1 MMTRT
6 RPQSRSP
13 EHVSEERYR
22 DGPTGTAS
30 SAIVPPV
37 SPAAAATMRANRSR
51 DTGPEMALRRA
62 LHSAGL
68 RFRVDVPLP
77 FDRRR
82 RADIV
87 FTRVGLY
94 VFVDGCFWHGC
105 SEHFV
110 VPKTRREFWTA
121 KVASNRERDLDTT
134 GRLEA
139 AGNAVIR
146 VWEHEDPSTAA
157 TRIVQLYFQRRTL

>member
-1 MMTRT
+1 
-6 RPQSRSP
+6 
-13 EHVSEERYR
+13 
-22 DGPTGTAS
+22 
-30 SAIVPPV
+30 
-37 SPAAAATMRANRSR
+37 
-51 DTGPEMALRRA
+51 MALRRA

-121 KVASNRERDLDTT
+121 KIANNRERDLDTT

-139 AGNAVIR
+139 TGNAVIR
-146 VWEHEDPSTAA
+146 VWEHEDSSTAA
-157 TRIVQLYFQRRTL
+157 TRIIQLYSQRRTS